1 MGLPKQAPVTHWSVL
16 PVISQV
22 VGSAAHFDGIRVP
35 SAKRIKLLLRAR
47 PNTQSPLR
55 AWWAERNIG
64 RRALRR
70 SSATEAASV
79 SRHDAASQ
87 SPTVPSL
94 WASHNTHLSL
104 TPFSIIPK
112 AAHGKHHRWKVGRHV
127 WRESSPLSATEP
139 APPAPKPST
148 PRLTQERRELM

>member
-55 AWWAERNIG
+55 AWSAEWNIG

-94 WASHNTHLSL
+94 WTSHNTHLSL
-104 TPFSIIPK
+104 TPFSIIPAVK
-112 AAHGKHHRWKVGRHV
+112 SGPWETPQVES
-127 WRESSPLSATEP
+127 RETRMARKQPSVSDGASTASA
-139 APPAPKPST
+139 
-148 PRLTQERRELM
+148 